1 MTRKR
6 GPSHGGEVLRGNGCL
21 GSALGVD
28 DEAGTSRA
36 TSLLGVAAVS
46 NRASGVRA
54 YVKGY

>member
-1 MTRKR
+1 MR
-6 GPSHGGEVLRGNGCL
+6 GDDCV

-36 TSLLGVAAVS
+36 TSLLGVATVS
-46 NRASGVRA
+46 IRGSHVRA

>member
-1 MTRKR
+1 M
-6 GPSHGGEVLRGNGCL
+6 RGNDCL